1 MAIDS
6 RAGSRRYC
14 LTVFKPRLL
23 FWGFKRPDELAP
35 VLGPLEHRVMETVWL
50 RGEVSVKDVHGDF
63 DGPAAYTTVMT
74 TMDRLYKKG
83 LLARRKLGRAYLYSA
98 TASRD
103 ELDRSVASGFLEVLL
118 GQGSDTAQPV
128 LSRLVDVVGESD
140 RGLLDELDRLVK
152 EKRRRLKRGES
163 S

>member
-1 MAIDS
+1 
-6 RAGSRRYC
+6 
-14 LTVFKPRLL
+14 VFKGRLL

-35 VLGPLEHRVMETVWL
+35 VLGPLEHRVMETVWA
-50 RGEVSVKDVHGDF
+50 RGECSVKDVHADF
-63 DGPAAYTTVMT
+63 GGPAAYTTVMT

-103 ELDRSVASGFLEVLL
+103 EMDRSVASGFLEVLL
-118 GQGSDTAQPV
+118 GQGPRAAQPV

-140 RGLLDELDRLVK
+140 RELLDELDRLVK
-152 EKRRRLKRGES
+152 EKRRRLKRGGAS
-163 S
+163 